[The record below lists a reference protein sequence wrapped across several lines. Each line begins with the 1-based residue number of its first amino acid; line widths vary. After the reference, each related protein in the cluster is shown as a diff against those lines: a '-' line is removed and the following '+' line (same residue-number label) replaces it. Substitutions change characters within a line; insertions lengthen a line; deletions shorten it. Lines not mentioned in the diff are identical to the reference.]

1 MYVFHL
7 HVLFTCILPVFENI
21 NKEDLLFIAV

>member
-1 MYVFHL
+1 MYVFYL
-7 HVLFTCILPVFENI
+7 RLLFTHILPVFENI